1 MSEFSS
7 VLLSFSAISSN
18 DTSPV
23 SFSWGSDE
31 IFSDCVGASEF
42 CNSAKSSFDTCIFS
56 GTFLALFEGKIGA
69 DASNQWL
76 KYNKLRPD
84 YEQYTADLKYIEK
97 RNKKLEAE
105 YEKKLL
111 ENAEELTKQQI
122 ELDAV
127 ALEKQKLVDE
137 MNKLKGKKNSPK

>member
-1 MSEFSS
+1 M
-7 VLLSFSAISSN
+7 
-18 DTSPV
+18 
-23 SFSWGSDE
+23 
-31 IFSDCVGASEF
+31 C
-42 CNSAKSSFDTCIFS
+42 
-56 GTFLALFEGKIGA
+56 
-69 DASNQWL
+69 
-76 KYNKLRPD
+76 
-84 YEQYTADLKYIEK
+84 IEK

>member
-1 MSEFSS
+1 MEKAAF
-7 VLLSFSAISSN
+7 
-18 DTSPV
+18 
-23 SFSWGSDE
+23 
-31 IFSDCVGASEF
+31 
-42 CNSAKSSFDTCIFS
+42 
-56 GTFLALFEGKIGA
+56 
-69 DASNQWL
+69 
-76 KYNKLRPD
+76 
-84 YEQYTADLKYIEK
+84 EK